1 MAFGASRSEWI
12 VIEFKAVGIC
22 APWSSARA
30 HAQRAKPRNIDSYPS
45 LMHTD
50 LRAEAFCSGSQRRHF
65 IDTQI
70 LFNNIRRCCAVLCFR
85 ISLKA
90 AAKGSKIFVDSFRF
104 AAYRPPREF
113 CWLTALNPSYSE
125 GNFFPCFSTFSIDE
139 RKCKYLEREKTAQ
152 QFSINKVS
160 KSANR
165 KCNEFLGILQ
175 RRSITVFWNQN
186 CVQVNNYL
194 KIEENVKIVAY

>member
-12 VIEFKAVGIC
+12 VIEFKDVGIC

-90 AAKGSKIFVDSFRF
+90 AAKGSKRFVDSFRF

-113 CWLTALNPSYSE
+113 CWLKPPLIQVILTVISFRVFQPFL
-125 GNFFPCFSTFSIDE
+125 DE

-160 KSANR
+160 KSVNR
-165 KCNEFLGILQ
+165 KCNEFLGMLQ

-194 KIEENVKIVAY
+194 KIEGNVKIVAY